1 MDAFGVGEP
10 GASVVSAA
18 ENMMKGLALGY
29 ADAEELIVTGSGQ
42 IFEPPVRQAIQDYLR
57 GAGFYR
63 GRSDGVFGPATLQ
76 AITAWR
82 AAADKG

>member
-1 MDAFGVGEP
+1 MSSA
-10 GASVVSAA
+10 GA
-18 ENMMKGLALGY
+18 
-29 ADAEELIVTGSGQ
+29 
-42 IFEPPVRQAIQDYLR
+42 PPSAIQDYLR